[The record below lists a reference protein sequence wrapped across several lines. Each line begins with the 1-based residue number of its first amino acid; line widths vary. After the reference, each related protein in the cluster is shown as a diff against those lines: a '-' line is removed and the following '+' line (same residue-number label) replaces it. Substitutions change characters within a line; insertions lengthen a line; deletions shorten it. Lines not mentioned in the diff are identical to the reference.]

1 MPIILRILILL
12 KKNHST
18 LYSLYEYYELSKLK
32 GFSSN
37 FCNFFFFF
45 AKFCRKFLYILGG
58 RSFGQANIY
67 TFKKRQYM
75 PLDPGGFCS
84 VSVVS

>member
-12 KKNHST
+12 KKNHLT

-45 AKFCRKFLYILGG
+45 CKIGAKFCGKFLYILGG

-75 PLDPGGFCS
+75 PLDL
-84 VSVVS
+84 VVFAL